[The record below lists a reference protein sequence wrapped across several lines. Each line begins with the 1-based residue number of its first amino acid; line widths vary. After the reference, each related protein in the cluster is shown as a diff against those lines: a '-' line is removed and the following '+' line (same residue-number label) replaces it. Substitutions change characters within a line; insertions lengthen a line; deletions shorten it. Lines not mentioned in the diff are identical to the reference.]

1 MQIKCT
7 KVLELY
13 KLLETICNWEHV
25 SIDISSFIVHALKW

>member
-7 KVLELY
+7 EVLELY